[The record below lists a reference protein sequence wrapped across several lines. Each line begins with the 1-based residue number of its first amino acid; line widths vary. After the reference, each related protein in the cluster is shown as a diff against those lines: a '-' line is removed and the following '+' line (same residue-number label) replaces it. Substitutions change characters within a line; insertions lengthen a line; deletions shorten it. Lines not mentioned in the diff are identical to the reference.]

1 MPLNETDLKRLAR
14 LARIRLEPQELASL
28 APQFEGILGWI
39 QQLQAIPTQGI
50 EPLAHALDLEQR
62 LRPDEVTEEDGRAR
76 FQPLAPEMEQ
86 GLYLVPQV
94 IE

>member
-1 MPLNETDLKRLAR
+1 MPLNDTDLMRLAR
-14 LARIRLEPQELASL
+14 LARIRLAPQELALL
-28 APQFEGILGWI
+28 APQFEGILGLI
-39 QQLQAIPTQGI
+39 DQLQAVPTQGI

-62 LRPDEVTEEDGRAR
+62 LRPDEVTEGDGRAH